1 MSDNVDLA
9 QALASAQARRQAASD
24 AEEQARKSQRD
35 ELVGDLLF
43 DTQTVVNDAALGHEV
58 TVTRLQAAIAGINGQ
73 GAAPAAPSVAP
84 AAPVSTGPAPFDY
97 DSLSEDQQK
106 IIDLVV
112 AEPKRFL
119 LEPSGAVKDK
129 QYTKL
134 NKDYQAQ
141 QAVAPAAGGDAD
153 DDSSATPPAAKKAA
167 PAKKAASSAP
177 AKKAAPPK
185 KAAEPAPDEEP
196 ESDAKKPGL
205 MDRAKAAGKAV
216 VENARQ

>member
-84 AAPVSTGPAPFDY
+84 AAPVSTGSAPFDY

-167 PAKKAASSAP
+167 PAKKAAS
-177 AKKAAPPK
+177 PK